1 MFRRI
6 HRVFTH
12 VLRYLQR
19 RLNEKQFLI
28 FSSILVGVSSGLAAV
43 ILKLFAH
50 NINAIVAKYSGNYED
65 FFLFTLFPLVG
76 LTITVLYIRYFIKK
90 DEFSKGSAD
99 IVYAIAKKSSVLP
112 KSQIYSHV
120 ISSAFTVGFGG
131 SVGLESPMV
140 SSGSAIGSNYGKT
153 YHLSY
158 KDRTMLLAC
167 GAAAAIAGA
176 FNSPIAGVLFAIEVL
191 LTDVSV
197 SVFIPLIISAASGA
211 LFSKIILGEG
221 VLLSFT
227 GVQPFDYN
235 NTPFYI
241 LLGILAGLTSLY
253 YTRMFTNIEHRISSV
268 SNTYAKV
275 IGGGLTLAVLL
286 ILFPPLYGEGYE
298 GIKELALSNHQSLFQ
313 NSILQSFITTEW
325 AGLLFLIALM
335 LIKVFATAI
344 TIGSGGNGG
353 NFAPSLCVGA
363 YLGYTFSHFI
373 NVTGWAKIPQAN
385 FTLVA
390 MAGILS
396 GVFYAPLTAIFLIAE
411 ITGGYNLMIP
421 LMIVAA
427 FSNIIMKYFEP
438 LSMENKKLA
447 NKMNLSVE
455 NRDKYLLSKLN
466 LENMIETD
474 FQAVKPDDNL
484 RTLVSAITKSRR
496 NLFPVVNDE
505 QELVGV
511 ILLDSVKEM
520 MFNQDLYDKI
530 VVKDIMTRP
539 LAVISPDES
548 LNSVLK
554 KFEDTGQWNLPIIE
568 NYRYI
573 GFLSK
578 SSILS
583 EYRVELLRSS

>member
-12 VLRYLQR
+12 VIRYMQG
-19 RLNEKQFLI
+19 RLSEKQFLMV
-28 FSSILVGVSSGLAAV
+28 SSILVGITSGLAAV

-50 NINAIVAKYSGNYED
+50 NINELVEGYSSDYHD

-76 LTITVLYIRYFIKK
+76 LTLTVLYLRYFIKK
-90 DEFSKGSAD
+90 EDFSRGSAD
-99 IVYAIAKKSSVLP
+99 IVYAIAKKSSILP
-112 KSQIYSHV
+112 QSAMYSHV
-120 ISSAFTVGFGG
+120 ITSGFTVGFGG
-131 SVGLESPMV
+131 SLGLESPMV
-140 SSGSAIGSNYGKT
+140 SAGSAIGSNYGKT
-153 YHLSY
+153 YNLSY

-197 SVFIPLIISAASGA
+197 AVFIPLIISAASGA
-211 LFSKIILGEG
+211 LFVKIILGEG

-227 GVQPFDYN
+227 DVQPFDYSY
-235 NTPFYI
+235 TFFYI
-241 LLGILAGLTSLY
+241 ALGILAGFTSLY
-253 YTRMFTNIEHRISSV
+253 YTRMYTKIEHRV
-268 SNTYAKV
+268 SGIKNIYTKV
-275 IGGGLTLAVLL
+275 IGGGLILALLL
-286 ILFPPLYGEGYE
+286 IVFPPLYGEGYE
-298 GIKELALSNHQSLFQ
+298 GIKMLATHGHQHFYQ

-325 AGLLFLIALM
+325 AGLLFIVGLL

-344 TIGSGGNGG
+344 AIGSGGNGG
-353 NFAPSLCVGA
+353 NFAPSLCLGA

-373 NVTGWAKIPQAN
+373 NLSGLAKLPTAN

-427 FSNIIMKYFEP
+427 FSNVIMKYFEP
-438 LSMENKKLA
+438 LSMESKKLA
-447 NKMNLSVE
+447 TKMNLSIDT
-455 NRDKYLLSKLN
+455 RDKYLLSKLN
-466 LENMIETD
+466 LEKMIETD
-474 FQAVKPDDNL
+474 FQTIKPDDNL
-484 RTLVSAITKSRR
+484 RALVSAITKSRR

-520 MFNQDLYDKI
+520 MFNQELYDKI
-530 VVKDIMTRP
+530 IVKDIMTRP

-568 NYRYI
+568 YDRYI

-583 EYRVELLRSS
+583 EYRVELLRST